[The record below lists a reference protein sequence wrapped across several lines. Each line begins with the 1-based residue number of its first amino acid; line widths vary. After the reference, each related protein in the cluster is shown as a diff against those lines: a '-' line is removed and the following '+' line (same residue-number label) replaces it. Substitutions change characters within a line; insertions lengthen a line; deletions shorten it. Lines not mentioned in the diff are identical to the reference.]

1 MESKLIFSDRYVL
14 NNYLRLIRLLLKS
27 NKNKLLSIKTTIN
40 IKLANK
46 KSTFRF
52 YKRLIKVKFFNN
64 LIISYLVRL
73 YCLLKRYLINFIPW
87 ILTFAFNLKNL
98 SFFIYHFLVL
108 YRAIFLLKMILDWFP
123 VKNWDRASPLKRFL
137 RRVTIDWTRQ
147 FEKYFPSIFA
157 WLIVINIIPIFL
169 SLIESFYITHDFI
182 EFPTT
187 YNFDE
192 LLEFLIESDLN
203 ASKQK
208 LI

>member
-1 MESKLIFSDRYVL
+1 MESKLIFSDRYTL
-14 NNYLRLIRLLLKS
+14 NNYLRLVRLLLKKNT
-27 NKNKLLSIKTTIN
+27 NKFSSIKTTIN
-40 IKLANK
+40 IKLTNRKYIFRLYK
-46 KSTFRF
+46 K
-52 YKRLIKVKFFNN
+52 LLKVKIVNN
-64 LIISYLVRL
+64 LINSYLIRL
-73 YCLLKRYLINFIPW
+73 YCLSKRYLINFIPW
-87 ILTFAFNLKNL
+87 ILTFAFNLKNI

-123 VKNWDRASPLKRFL
+123 VKNWDRASPIKRFL

-169 SLIESFYITHDFI
+169 SLIETFYITHDFL

-192 LLEFLIESDLN
+192 LLEFLIESNVN